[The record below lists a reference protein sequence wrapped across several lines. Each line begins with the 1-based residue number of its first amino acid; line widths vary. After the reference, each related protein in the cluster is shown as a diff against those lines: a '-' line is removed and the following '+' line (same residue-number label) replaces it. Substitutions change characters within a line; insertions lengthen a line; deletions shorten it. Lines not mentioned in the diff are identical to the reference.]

1 MFNNFI
7 SKKPREQ
14 SGSRSANRFDYQLSW
29 AFCLL
34 LDLEKGN
41 GDYLVVL
48 DYHDD
53 VVVFDS
59 ESSPTSAD
67 FYQVKSDT
75 RNKWTMTRLLDLA
88 KGSKLSILGKLY
100 AHRMSFGNQARCL
113 TFVSNQG
120 FKLKTKGANKLTDS
134 DGCNLADLCDDS
146 LKDICLKLQAE
157 HSLPDA
163 PSIGVEMIL
172 RRDEWLPV
180 TGHQTLAEGR
190 LSRFLTS
197 KFGDRPYST
206 SHAFRAL
213 MDVLRIRNNC
223 EEGVSSVADL
233 SKKKGIGH
241 NEFSGLLARIAANH
255 DSNNWSTI
263 ERVLLREGLSFGRLS
278 QLKAAW
284 SAREVQLLDLANS
297 GVQESQNQ
305 ADLTIKELMEEF
317 PDSPMFDWLERGL
330 DSCKIKLQRLD
341 VPYRDEQIIGMLLSS
356 LTKIMP

>member
-1 MFNNFI
+1 MFTDFI

-14 SGSRSANRFDYQLSW
+14 SGARSANRFDYQLSW

-34 LDLEKGN
+34 LDLEAGK

-59 ESSPTSAD
+59 ESSPTCAD

-75 RNKWTMTRLLDLA
+75 KNKWTLTRLLELA

-100 AHRMSFGNQARCL
+100 AHRVSFGNQARHL

-120 FKLKTKGANKLTDS
+120 FKLKTVGAKEPVDS
-134 DGCNLADLCDDS
+134 DGCTLADLCAEA
-146 LKDICLKLQAE
+146 LKDVSSKLQAE
-157 HSLPDA
+157 HNLSVV

-190 LSRFLTS
+190 LSRFLAS
-197 KFGDRPYST
+197 RFGDRPYST

-213 MDVLRIRNNC
+213 MDVLRQRNNC
-223 EEGVSSVADL
+223 EDAVSSVADL
-233 SKKKGIGH
+233 TKKKGIGH

-255 DSNNWSTI
+255 DSNKWSTI
-263 ERVLLREGLSFGRLS
+263 ESLLTHEGMTFARLTR
-278 QLKAAW
+278 LKAVW

-297 GVQESQNQ
+297 AVQESQEQ
-305 ADLTIKELMEEF
+305 ADLTIKELDMQS
-317 PDSPMFDWLERGL
+317 PDSPLLDWLSKGL
-330 DSCKIKLQRLD
+330 ATCKAKLRPLG
-341 VPYRDEQIIGMLLSS
+341 VPYSDEQITGMLLSA
-356 LTKIMP
+356 LTKIQP